1 MKTPEEVKKGIEC
14 CVMGSRCGCHCP
26 FYDKNHNVYQCT
38 GNLVDDALA
47 YIAQLE
53 ETISLMKIQ
62 MRGDCG
68 CCKHGRDGD
77 MRRCNEC
84 LSSREYHPLWEYE
97 GLPEVKTDEQSEMS
111 VLR

>member
-1 MKTPEEVKKGIEC
+1 MKTPDEIKKALAVHGGEWC
-14 CVMGSRCGCHCP
+14 DSCEGCPYEHQLRMDCSELMCA
-26 FYDKNHNVYQCT
+26 N
-38 GNLVDDALA
+38 ALA
-47 YIAQLE
+47 YIEQLE

-77 MRRCNEC
+77 MKRCNEC